1 SIAQNSKKPILA
13 SLMGGEGIAEGL
25 ALLNQQG
32 IPTYRYPDS
41 AARVFNLLW
50 KYEEN
55 LRGLYQTPILANSQE
70 NGSDRVLVG
79 QIIEQAG
86 DRTITGIP

>member
-1 SIAQNSKKPILA
+1 MMILSPRFNTNLREIARRIASIAQNSKKTILA

-41 AARVFNLLW
+41 AAGCLICSGNMRRICAVFI
-50 KYEEN
+50 K
-55 LRGLYQTPILANSQE
+55 RQF
-70 NGSDRVLVG
+70 
-79 QIIEQAG
+79 
-86 DRTITGIP
+86 